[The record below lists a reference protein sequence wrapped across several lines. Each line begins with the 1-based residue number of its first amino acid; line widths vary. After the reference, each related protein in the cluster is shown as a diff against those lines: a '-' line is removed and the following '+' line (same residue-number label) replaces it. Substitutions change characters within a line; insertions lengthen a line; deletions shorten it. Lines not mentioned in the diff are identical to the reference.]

1 MNEHMDKESV
11 FREFSIRHEMIKPNR
26 EVYVV
31 KPENIRG
38 VFQKLISVFG
48 YESFYLSTLVGTD
61 LKDSGEIRLD
71 YYVVLLPEEKTIV
84 VRTFIPR
91 ENPVIDS
98 LVDIIPGALAGERE
112 THDLLGVVFV
122 GNPFIKREFF
132 KPSELAEKNIFPLRK
147 DSGV

>member
-1 MNEHMDKESV
+1 MAKDVDKILLIK
-11 FREFSIRHEMIKPNR
+11 EFSIGYEMVKPNR

-31 KPENIRG
+31 KPEDIKG

-61 LKDSGEIRLD
+61 IRDAGKIRID

-84 VRTFIPR
+84 IRTFIPR

-98 LVDIIPGALAGERE
+98 LVDIIPGALSGECE
-112 THDLLGVVFV
+112 THDMLGVVFN
-122 GNPFIKREFF
+122 GNPFIKSAFF